1 MMLST
6 KIRPSIYL
14 LLVRALSNSWIKKF
28 LTSWLQSLNEDNVEL
43 NFLWRASST
52 DHRRFQN
59 RGIGLFEALVY
70 WKMRIYPQLSEN
82 FSLLGIFLPR
92 TSSLS
97 DGALTIL
104 QHFSYFFGKNVSKS
118 RRRFDEVETSPI
130 RLARSFQ
137 TQKSMYVTMQFFS
150 GSRNVG
156 KCIFTVSQ
164 GSI

>member
-1 MMLST
+1 MMLSV

-14 LLVRALSNSWIKKF
+14 LLVRALSNSWVKKF
-28 LTSWLQSLNEDNVEL
+28 ITSWLQSLNEDNVEL

-59 RGIGLFEALVY
+59 RGIGLFDALVY

-82 FSLLGIFLPR
+82 FSLLGIILPR

-97 DGALTIL
+97 DTALTIL
-104 QHFSYFFGKNVSKS
+104 QHFSYFFEKKTSQNRGDV
-118 RRRFDEVETSPI
+118 SPI

-137 TQKSMYVTMQFFS
+137 TQNSMYVTMQFFS
-150 GSRNVG
+150 GVPETSG
-156 KCIFTVSQ
+156 KALILTILKCLEIT
-164 GSI
+164 